1 MTAILSKSSD
11 RARNHICLPSIRWQT
26 YRAIAD
32 DLEAQPNKRLT
43 YDNGILEIRMPSGA
57 RKL

>member
-11 RARNHICLPSIRWQT
+11 RTSNHICLPSIRWQT

-32 DLEAQPNKRLT
+32 DLVENYELRIT
-43 YDNGILEIRMPSGA
+43 NY
-57 RKL
+57 KLNEYYRTD